1 MDSLSFEDR
10 VVTFNE
16 NVDPL
21 FARVLCVMKGE
32 RWRQVRAR
40 VTPVFTSGKMMMMF
54 YLVEAC
60 GQELSD
66 YLNVASADGN
76 RV

>member
-10 VVTFNE
+10 VVAFND

-21 FARVLCVMKGE
+21 FARGLCVMKGE

-40 VTPVFTSGKMMMMF
+40 VTPVFKSGKMMMMMMI
-54 YLVEAC
+54 
-60 GQELSD
+60 
-66 YLNVASADGN
+66 
-76 RV
+76 